1 MLDTLLRGSG
11 VYGAVFAT
19 AKNVVREYIKQEKKG
34 FIGDDAYTIL
44 ALFDISPPIGSKA
57 RKVNSAIKTRKFEKD
72 EIAARGWAI
81 TGEGRLDL
89 GPNWSILGKVT
100 SATLNLPLDRVVDE
114 LTSVSEAFD
123 ARNTAWQRFALALGW
138 KTWDIGAKD
147 ELGDLIRAEAGARRK
162 EEAAEKRRKK
172 AEEKKTIEAA
182 KTPEQK
188 AAERKQKEA
197 EKEAKRKEKEAKRQ
211 KVIEDKS
218 IIDQEAIYDL
228 TKSQQI
234 EALKNLGLDLDFIKT
249 LKREEQRVNKIIEL
263 RNKIKK

>member
-1 MLDTLLRGSG
+1 M
-11 VYGAVFAT
+11 
-19 AKNVVREYIKQEKKG
+19 KQEKKG
-34 FIGDDAYTIL
+34 FMSDDAYTIL

-57 RKVNSAIKTRKFEKD
+57 RKINSAIKTRKFEKD
-72 EIAARGWAI
+72 EIAARGWAV
-81 TGEGRLDL
+81 TGDGRLDL

-100 SATLNLPLDRVVDE
+100 SAAFNLPLDRVVDE
-114 LTSVSEAFD
+114 LASVSEAFD
-123 ARNTAWQRFALALGW
+123 ARNTAWQRFALAMGY

-147 ELGDLIRAEAGARRK
+147 ELGDLIRAEADIKRK
-162 EEAAEKRRKK
+162 EESKRKAAEKRRKK
-172 AEEKKTIEAA
+172 AEEKKAIEAA

-188 AAERKQKEA
+188 EAERKEKEA

-218 IIDQEAIYDL
+218 IVDQEAIYDL

-249 LKREEQRVNKIIEL
+249 LKKEEQRVNKIIEL

>member
-1 MLDTLLRGSG
+1 MLDTILRGSG
-11 VYGAVFAT
+11 VYGAIFAT
-19 AKNVVREYIKQEKKG
+19 AKNAVREYMKQEEKG
-34 FIGDDAYTIL
+34 FLGDDAYTIL
-44 ALFDISPPIGSKA
+44 SLFDISPPIGSKA
-57 RKVNSAIKTRKFEKD
+57 RKINSAIKTRKFEKD

-138 KTWDIGAKD
+138 KTWDVGAKD
-147 ELGDLIRAEAGARRK
+147 ELGEAIKAEAGIRRK

-172 AEEKKTIEAA
+172 AEEKKAIEAA

-188 AAERKQKEA
+188 EAERKQREE
-197 EKEAKRKEKEAKRQ
+197 EKEARRKEKEAKRR
-211 KVIEDKS
+211 KVVKDES
-218 IIDQEAIYDL
+218 IVDQEAIYDL
-228 TKSQQI
+228 IKAQQI
-234 EALKNLGLDLDFIKT
+234 EILDNLGLSESSIKK
-249 LKREEQRVNKIIEL
+249 LKTEKQRVDKIIEL